1 MDIIERGV
9 DRIRTKRVLG
19 PDQQVDNKALVV
31 MPDAFEQTDPFLVLV
46 EDWFSSP
53 GFEWHPHRGLETVTL
68 VLDGV
73 LEHGDSL
80 GHAGALEPG
89 DVQWMTAGRGII
101 HRELAFRNEHAHTLQ
116 LWVNLPAESKLV
128 ETRYQD
134 LRAAKHAV
142 YTEPGVEL
150 QVVSGTVMPGTS
162 IPGPGV
168 GVTGP
173 AMNHHPITGLLVTLE
188 PATAYTHLLPAEDRA
203 FAFVISGAAS
213 IGGRD
218 VAEGQTA
225 WSDPVGG
232 VVGSAGAEPS
242 ALKLRTPDGDRPT
255 RIMLFS
261 GRPLGE
267 PVVAGGPFVMNS
279 HEQIEQAYRDFRSGR
294 FGGIPRTARLDA
306 MK

>member
-1 MDIIERGV
+1 MGITERGV
-9 DRIRTKRVLG
+9 DRIRTKRMLG
-19 PDQQVDNKALVV
+19 PDQQVDDKALVMV
-31 MPDAFEQTDPFLVLV
+31 PDTVELNDPFLVLA

-53 GFEWHPHRGLETVTL
+53 GFDWHPHRGVETVTL

-80 GHAGALEPG
+80 GNAGALEPG

-101 HRELAFRNEHAHTLQ
+101 HREMAFRNEHAHTLQ
-116 LWVNLPAESKLV
+116 LWVNLPAEQKLV

-134 LRAAKHAV
+134 LRVASQAT

-150 QVVSGTVMPGTS
+150 QVISGAAA
-162 IPGPGV
+162 

-173 AMNHHPITGLLVTLE
+173 ALNQHPISGLIVTLD

-203 FAFVISGAAS
+203 FAFVMSGTAL
-213 IGGRD
+213 IGGRE

-232 VVGSAGAEPS
+232 ATSTGTEPS
-242 ALKLRTPDGDRPT
+242 ALKLRTPDGDRRT

-267 PVVAGGPFVMNS
+267 PVVLGGSFVMNTPQ
-279 HEQIEQAYRDFRSGR
+279 QIEQAFHDFRTGR
-294 FGGIPRTARLDA
+294 FGEIPRTARLDA
-306 MK
+306 LR

>member
-1 MDIIERGV
+1 MDITERGV
-9 DRIRTKRVLG
+9 DRIRTKRMFG
-19 PDQQVDNKALVV
+19 PDQQVDKKALA
-31 MPDAFEQTDPFLVLV
+31 MTPDAFDQTDPFLVLA

-53 GFEWHPHRGLETVTL
+53 GFDWHPHRGVETVTL

-101 HRELAFRNEHAHTLQ
+101 HRELAFRDEHAHTLQ

-142 YTEPGVEL
+142 YAEPGVEL
-150 QVVSGTVMPGTS
+150 QVISGTVLPGAG
-162 IPGPGV
+162 I

-173 AMNHHPITGLLVTLE
+173 ALNHHPITGLLVTLD
-188 PATAYTHLLPAEDRA
+188 PATTYTHLLPAEDRA

-213 IGGRD
+213 IGRRE

-232 VVGSAGAEPS
+232 FIGSAGTELS
-242 ALKLRTPDGDRPT
+242 ALKLRTPDGDRRT

-294 FGGIPRTARLDA
+294 FGEIPRTERLNSLRV
-306 MK
+306 